1 MSSQYGELRPSNGWD
16 WLASLGHPSKFQQVS
31 RLGFVT
37 AATLLTESQPNS
49 ARCLVVSWAG
59 TLCIHFRGLLPPDTI
74 LPGAKFTLRPSLSL
88 SSTGSFTA
96 RHSSS
101 GCRSNFAARCTR
113 NGITELSHLY
123 SAGRPSRWASV
134 HILVYFSITSRKHN
148 KASIR
153 AKATSYAKV
162 SRMSV
167 NSWQRNCLY
176 GKGKE
181 NTQINARENIAIND
195 DGRP

>member
-1 MSSQYGELRPSNGWD
+1 M
-16 WLASLGHPSKFQQVS
+16 GHPCKFQRVS
-31 RLGFVT
+31 RFASCLRYCNDV
-37 AATLLTESQPNS
+37 AHRRSPNF
-49 ARCLVVSWAG
+49 ARCLAISWAG

-88 SSTGSFTA
+88 SYTGSFTA

-113 NGITELSHLY
+113 NGITELY

-134 HILVYFSITSRKHN
+134 HILVYFSLTSRKHN
-148 KASIR
+148 KASIK

-167 NSWQRNCLY
+167 NS
-176 GKGKE
+176 
-181 NTQINARENIAIND
+181 
-195 DGRP
+195 